1 MRYNYSQSGK
11 DSIHGGAV
19 SVTRCSLIALEAPVQ
34 QRNVHGLRAL
44 VVACAVPYVPPQRV
58 FCCQH
63 VVFPK
68 GGRTPPAG
76 AICIPDRTIH
86 HPHCST
92 QFKLLLQTASGN
104 RDSLYMDVSVMRA
117 LETCPV
123 ALGVS
128 LKG

>member
-1 MRYNYSQSGK
+1 MHSQEK
-11 DSIHGGAV
+11 IA
-19 SVTRCSLIALEAPVQ
+19 SVVELLVLHTAGLIALVAPVQ
-34 QRNVHGLRAL
+34 QRNVHGLRA
-44 VVACAVPYVPPQRV
+44 VVVGYTVPYVPLQRV

-63 VVFPK
+63 VVVPK
-68 GGRTPPAG
+68 GSQTPPAG
-76 AICIPDRTIH
+76 AICIPDKTIH

-104 RDSLYMDVSVMRA
+104 FDPLYMYVSVMRA

-123 ALGVS
+123 ARGVS